1 MFGNECLEGVM
12 YEATTAAILMAGLFM
27 SFLVEYIGYRFVK
40 SRAKKAAAAQSMQG
54 TVMSVQSVRS
64 LELVSVYIMEAGV
77 IFHSMS
83 KPLFPTTPPNVK
95 HHMLI
100 NSQSSAS
107 PSS

>member
-1 MFGNECLEGVM
+1 M

-27 SFLVEYIGYRFVK
+27 SFLVEYLGYRFVK

-54 TVMSVQSVRS
+54 AVMSVQSVRS

-83 KPLFPTTPPNVK
+83 KPPFPTPPPHTK
-95 HHMLI
+95 ESI
-100 NSQSSAS
+100 TY
-107 PSS
+107 